1 MATAIS
7 DHISKTLLRKDY
19 AGLDR
24 REQDLIDRIVELA
37 PQPAPGPAKPSWL
50 DELADRI
57 ALGISSWWFIA
68 GIVLLMI
75 SWFLVNSPLMARS
88 GLAVDPYPY
97 TFLKLMLSI
106 LAVIQGPIILISQ
119 HHTDASKR
127 AAKSYDSAIAMH
139 AKLEILRLHERFDGF
154 EAALSERRLDSADAR
169 AVSFASMG
177 AQGPHR
183 PSTANGDWSDPASHA
198 LRRLAAHR
206 RRGERGARPRS
217 VGLPTPQV
225 DIH

>member
-1 MATAIS
+1 MANAIS
-7 DHISKTLLRKDY
+7 DHISRTLLRKDY
-19 AGLDR
+19 AGLDP

-37 PQPAPGPAKPSWL
+37 PQPAPDPAKPSRL

-57 ALGISSWWFIA
+57 ALGISSWWFVA
-68 GIVLLMI
+68 GIVLLMT

-88 GLAVDPYPY
+88 GLALDPYPY
-97 TFLKLMLSI
+97 TFLKLMPSI
-106 LAVIQGPIILISQ
+106 LAVVQGPIILISQ

-154 EAALSERRLDSADAR
+154 EAALSERRLGSADTR
-169 AVSFASMG
+169 AIPFGAHGPYRLHAANSDASE
-177 AQGPHR
+177 
-183 PSTANGDWSDPASHA
+183 PASRA

-206 RRGERGARPRS
+206 RSDQRVAQAGPAQ
-217 VGLPTPQV
+217 GLRRDFDV
-225 DIH
+225 